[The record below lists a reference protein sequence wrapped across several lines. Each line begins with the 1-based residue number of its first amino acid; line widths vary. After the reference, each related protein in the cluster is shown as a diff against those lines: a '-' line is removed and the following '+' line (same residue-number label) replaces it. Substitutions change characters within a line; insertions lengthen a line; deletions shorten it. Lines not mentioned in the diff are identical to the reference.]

1 MLCVCTIY
9 MIVLTEERT
18 MSDPLELQLWSVVS
32 HPMLVVLGS
41 STRATLTVHAH
52 LCRSTHEPPCTCGS
66 QDTLQNRFSPH
77 CGSLGINSGGRLAG

>member
-18 MSDPLELQLWSVVS
+18 MSDPLELQLWNVVS

-41 STRATLTVHAH
+41 STRATLTVCMHIYVGVLMSHHAH
-52 LCRSTHEPPCTCGS
+52 VEVRTPCGTGF
-66 QDTLQNRFSPH
+66 LHIVAP
-77 CGSLGINSGGRLAG
+77 